1 MGYAGVAGSGGPGG
15 IHSSFSFLGPG
26 AHAPGIRMR
35 QPKRGGSTR
44 GMRHMGSS
52 TKRTDNHGGKDMME
66 KHWLQLFAEGEGG
79 QTGGETAPDA
89 GEQEDFAALIRGRF

>member
-44 GMRHMGSS
+44 GMRYMGSS

-79 QTGGETAPDA
+79 RRAEKPLPTPGSRLWSSWASRPS
-89 GEQEDFAALIRGRF
+89 